1 MVATT
6 VSTTTTPT
14 DTVVTTPVKGDVSV
28 ISTTPTVTSEDFS
41 LDITSPPPSDGS
53 PFKRLFTC
61 CLPSSEQ
68 HREEEEDVVV
78 QQPHGTLKYGSD
90 CDA

>member
-41 LDITSPPPSDGS
+41 LDITSSPQSDGS

-78 QQPHGTLKYGSD
+78 QHRHGKLKIWH
-90 CDA
+90 

>member
-6 VSTTTTPT
+6 VSTTTPT
-14 DTVVTTPVKGDVSV
+14 DTVVTAPVKGDVSV

-68 HREEEEDVVV
+68 HREEEEEVVV
-78 QQPHGTLKYGSD
+78 QHRHGKLKYDID